1 MRVAQEGFNLVSGER
16 PAFQSLLLDQPSH
29 NKENKVTYA
38 GPDKEIGATRMLAA
52 DLDRRYALTRG

>member
-1 MRVAQEGFNLVSGER
+1 MSGLHFNLFYWTSHHI
-16 PAFQSLLLDQPSH
+16 FTLLI
-29 NKENKVTYA
+29 KEHYA

>member
-1 MRVAQEGFNLVSGER
+1 MSGER

-29 NKENKVTYA
+29 IYTINKRTYA